1 MQGYENTSTNKD
13 ELTMVIMGLQ
23 KTTLLDYPHTLAATV
38 FLGGCDF
45 ICPYCH
51 NSELIFHPKAKY
63 SKEEILEFLN
73 KRQNILDGVCITG
86 GEPTLSPDLIDFIK
100 DIKKLPYKVKLDT
113 NGNNPSTLKYLVEN
127 SLIDYVAMDLKT
139 TLSNYPNY
147 FINHKDSADKIEE
160 SIQFLLSNAIN
171 YEFRTTITKELHPLS
186 DLCEMT
192 ELIKDAPFYYLQNF
206 RNVNNVVDS
215 KLNPYSDKEL
225 DNIIEVLKKIN
236 PRIARRGDY
245 I

>member
-1 MQGYENTSTNKD
+1 MQGYENTSINKD

-63 SKEEILEFLN
+63 SKEEILEFLDRR
-73 KRQNILDGVCITG
+73 KNILEGVCITG
-86 GEPTLSPDLIDFIK
+86 GEPTLSSDLVDFIK
-100 DIKKLPYKVKLDT
+100 DIKKLSYKIKLDT
-113 NGNNPSTLKYLVEN
+113 NGNNPSILKYLVNN

-139 TLSNYPNY
+139 TLANYPTY
-147 FINHKDSADKIEE
+147 FINKNESADKIKE
-160 SIQFLLSNAIN
+160 SIDFLLSNVIS
-171 YEFRTTITKELHPLS
+171 YEFRTTITKELHPLA
-186 DLCEMT
+186 DLREMT
-192 ELIKDAPFYYLQNF
+192 ELIKDAPLYYLQSY
-206 RNVNNVVDS
+206 RYSREVVDS
-215 KLNPYSDKEL
+215 SLNSYSDEEL
-225 DNIIEVLKKIN
+225 DIIIVELKKIN
-236 PRIARRGDY
+236 PHVAKRGDY